1 MKWFASWVVSAGLV
15 LAASSAN
22 AQISAPY
29 EAGQAQ
35 YQPASD
41 FEGPYVG
48 GPPAPMPAPPLP
60 PYVYQ
65 PNYGYGPQYGYGPA
79 LIPMPE
85 VYTVLRSNGFSPL
98 GVPHQR
104 GFIYVISAIDPTGQD
119 GQVMI
124 DGRSGQIIRF
134 VPAYR

>member
-1 MKWFASWVVSAGLV
+1 MKWLASWVVSAGLV

-22 AQISAPY
+22 AQMSAPY
-29 EAGQAQ
+29 EAGQ
-35 YQPASD
+35 
-41 FEGPYVG
+41 
-48 GPPAPMPAPPLP
+48 APMPAPPLP